1 MRVRG
6 LDSNGDFLFGKG
18 KSDYRVDVLALAQII
33 QTRLKSFIGDCFF
46 ATNDNID
53 WFSLMGSR
61 NLRDLRLAIASC
73 ILNTEGINSLAQL
86 DVAIDSNRRVTVQYS
101 VISVYGEI
109 SRNINF
115 GVSNA

>member
-6 LDSNGDFLFGKG
+6 IDSNGDWLFGKG
-18 KSDYRVDVLALAQII
+18 KSDYKYDQLALAQII
-33 QTRLKSFIGDCFF
+33 QTRLSSFIGDCFF

-53 WFSLMGSR
+53 WFNLMGSR
-61 NLRDLRLAIASC
+61 NLRDLRLAIAAT
-73 ILNTEGINSLAQL
+73 ILNTEAVNSLSELNVNINS
-86 DVAIDSNRRVTVQYS
+86 DRNVTIQYS
-101 VISVYGEI
+101 VLSVFGEI